1 MGTEAIQAAL
11 NDIAALREQELNTGG
26 RVALLQAEAM
36 LRLAEQIDAVGMP
49 VAGLSS
55 AVRTLDANLKPAIEK
70 LTSS

>member
-11 NDIAALREQELNTGG
+11 NDVAALREQELNTGG
-26 RVALLQAEAM
+26 KIALLQAEAM

>member
-11 NDIAALREQELNTGG
+11 NDIAALRERELNTEQKI
-26 RVALLQAEAM
+26 ALLQAEAM

-55 AVRTLDANLKPAIEK
+55 AVRTLDANLKPALEK